1 MFKVLKKRLTIEL
14 ILVVPDLDKRM
25 RSEVNILDYTI
36 SIRVSNFELS
46 LFYFIS
52 LSFLFFNSISLFGL
66 R

>member
-25 RSEVNILDYTI
+25 RLEVNILDYTI